1 LAAKFEEKVEEDDYL
16 EESKHKDDSYEY
28 EADGFEESTHKSK
41 NLKGLLKPVDQEEDD
56 KFFDNR

>member
-1 LAAKFEEKVEEDDYL
+1 MAAKFEEKVEEDDYL

-56 KFFDNR
+56 